1 MKEIPLVF
9 WSCPENDANLKYC
22 TKFSAP
28 DNILAIYK
36 DHKWIGVINALEF
49 GRAQID
55 SGFDEILSWEKIF
68 EDAKKRS
75 APQTSGVQ
83 QILLQLLESW
93 KLNSIQV
100 PENFP
105 VKLAF
110 ELTEAGVE
118 VLIAK
123 SPLFSERETKSPEE
137 LDFIRYGNQCSASG
151 ILKAAQI
158 LRDSRIGE
166 GGILYY
172 RGKILTSEIVHFHIA
187 VACLEMGAIS
197 SNTIVAGGDQ
207 ACDPHH
213 HGSGPLKANEL
224 IIVDVFPKVESTGY
238 HGDMTRTFLKGSP
251 SKEQTSLVEAVRS
264 AQQNAFKKIRS
275 GVTGD
280 EVHKEV
286 QETFTDLNFKT
297 FKDEKGYKGFF
308 HGTGHGLG
316 LEVHESPRVSFD
328 APALKSGHVITV
340 EPGLYYPGL
349 GGVRIEDVVVVSEDA
364 YEMLSNCSYDWVIQ

>member
-1 MKEIPLVF
+1 
-9 WSCPENDANLKYC
+9 YC

-123 SPLFSERETKSPEE
+123 TPLFSERETKSPEE

-158 LRDSRIGE
+158 LRDSTIGK

-187 VACLEMGAIS
+187 VACLEMG
-197 SNTIVAGGDQ
+197 
-207 ACDPHH
+207 
-213 HGSGPLKANEL
+213 
-224 IIVDVFPKVESTGY
+224 
-238 HGDMTRTFLKGSP
+238 
-251 SKEQTSLVEAVRS
+251 
-264 AQQNAFKKIRS
+264 
-275 GVTGD
+275 
-280 EVHKEV
+280 
-286 QETFTDLNFKT
+286 
-297 FKDEKGYKGFF
+297 
-308 HGTGHGLG
+308 
-316 LEVHESPRVSFD
+316 
-328 APALKSGHVITV
+328 
-340 EPGLYYPGL
+340 
-349 GGVRIEDVVVVSEDA
+349 
-364 YEMLSNCSYDWVIQ
+364 